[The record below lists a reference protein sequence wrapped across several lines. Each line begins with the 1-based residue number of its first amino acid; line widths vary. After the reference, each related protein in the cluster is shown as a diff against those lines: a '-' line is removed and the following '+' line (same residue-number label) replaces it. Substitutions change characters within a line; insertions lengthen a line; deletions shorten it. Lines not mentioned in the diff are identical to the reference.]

1 SCEGARG
8 VLRAARPPD
17 RPGLLLPRGADPEG
31 RDRAA
36 VPVHAGVPCAADVQA
51 RRVEPA
57 GRHPDHWKPR
67 RGPDRGCSRVIELTI
82 TSNSAPA
89 PGDIRL
95 LKSGDR
101 VVLSPCVYE
110 RADWPSILSALTTAT
125 GRGADIVWREN

>member
-1 SCEGARG
+1 
-8 VLRAARPPD
+8 
-17 RPGLLLPRGADPEG
+17 
-31 RDRAA
+31 
-36 VPVHAGVPCAADVQA
+36 
-51 RRVEPA
+51 
-57 GRHPDHWKPR
+57 
-67 RGPDRGCSRVIELTI
+67 VIELTI